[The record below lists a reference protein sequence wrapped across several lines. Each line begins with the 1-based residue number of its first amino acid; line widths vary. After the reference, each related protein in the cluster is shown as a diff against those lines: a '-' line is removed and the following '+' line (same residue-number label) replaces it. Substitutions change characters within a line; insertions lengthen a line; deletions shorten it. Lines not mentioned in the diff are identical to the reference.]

1 MKAEPANQVRPRP
14 SIDDPLTRSAPST
27 RQEPTLTFDKAAL
40 NNETRVD
47 VGNA

>member
-1 MKAEPANQVRPRP
+1 MKAEPVNQVRPRL
-14 SIDDPLTRSAPST
+14 SIDDF
-27 RQEPTLTFDKAAL
+27 TLTFDKAAL